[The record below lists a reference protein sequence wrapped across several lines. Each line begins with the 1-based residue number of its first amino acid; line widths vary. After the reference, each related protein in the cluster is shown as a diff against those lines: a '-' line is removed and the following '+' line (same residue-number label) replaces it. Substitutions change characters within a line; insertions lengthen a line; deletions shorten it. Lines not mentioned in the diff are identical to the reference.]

1 MGDYISREHD
11 GFGVLSTSRTP
22 SQSMSRAF
30 AAELL
35 APVKWIE
42 NKIGNTQNID
52 VDTLEDFADELG
64 VSSLII
70 RNQIIDHGI
79 ATVVGR
85 T

>member
-1 MGDYISREHD
+1 
-11 GFGVLSTSRTP
+11 
-22 SQSMSRAF
+22 MSRAF

-52 VDTLEDFADELG
+52 VDTLEEFADELG

>member
-1 MGDYISREHD
+1 
-11 GFGVLSTSRTP
+11 
-22 SQSMSRAF
+22 MSRAF

-35 APVKWIE
+35 APVKMDRKTRSEIC
-42 NKIGNTQNID
+42 KNID
-52 VDTLEDFADELG
+52 IDTLEDFADELG